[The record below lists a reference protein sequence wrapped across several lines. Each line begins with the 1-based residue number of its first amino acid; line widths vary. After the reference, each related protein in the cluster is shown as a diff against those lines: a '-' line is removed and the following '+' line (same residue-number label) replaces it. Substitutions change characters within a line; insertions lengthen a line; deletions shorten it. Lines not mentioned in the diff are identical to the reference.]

1 MRRLTADN
9 YNTHNSKQP
18 EDTDR
23 QSRDAASHAPLL
35 CAGCQNTNCSVI
47 ICLRRRRSNTE
58 GTAPY
63 YQHFTLYTPLNS
75 DDTTANINYEYE

>member
-1 MRRLTADN
+1 MSRLTADN
-9 YNTHNSKQP
+9 YNTHNSKQA
-18 EDTDR
+18 EAAAC
-23 QSRDAASHAPLL
+23 QSRDAASNAPLL
-35 CAGCQNTNCSVI
+35 CAGCQNTDWSVI
-47 ICLRRRRSNTE
+47 TCLQWRRLNTE